1 MNITAINTSVQI
13 SDSMLSILLNIYSE
27 MELLDRMVIVWFVFF
42 FFFFE
47 ELLYH
52 LAQCRGVF

>member
-42 FFFFE
+42 FFFE